1 MTRLGFTRPSRPR
14 STNTTVRFAPTAG
27 FTEQPDIAA
36 PLGSITSGQNVW
48 VRPGTLEPRWR
59 LEQTADNILNDVPVG
74 AFLYDDVDG
83 SVFPVVASTGTVAF
97 LDFNSYV
104 SLQYVSGVSNLP
116 PTGAD
121 NDNIFGTSVYLPR
134 RDLNI
139 AVFTNGVEPLFA
151 WGGPS
156 DNTGFSTLTQGPIAR
171 DVSLFNN
178 RPIAWNIH
186 ELSSASRVVN
196 RVQWPVG
203 GDPEDWTGIGS
214 GFEDL
219 VDMGGA
225 GTRVIATEQ
234 EIILFSTR
242 EVWRGRRIGGEFI
255 FQYSPLTRE
264 LGAPFAKAVLNTT
277 QGIFWL
283 GSDFNIWRYIGGQ
296 ISPIGNDIQRT
307 LRDTAQNLDT
317 AFFSYNA
324 ELQQLTLFYAATPTD
339 RPNRAFTTHIKDGA
353 WTPQR
358 MSFAVSQAF
367 AFGAPSSATTWGGLQ
382 GTLSNQSQSYDDMLG
397 LLGTP
402 NEALL
407 TSNGTTAF
415 FTPSADSD
423 LGATVHSQAV
433 FGGLFGADAD
443 NIKYSHRL
451 RMDFRGDSASSLS
464 VAVSGNLGG
473 TYQAEQ
479 EFAVSVQSA
488 TTQETF
494 RFGIP
499 GLYHAVRIEGDE
511 GRWRVVSVKLDARL
525 LGEAL

>member
-14 STNTTVRFAPTAG
+14 STNTSVRFAPTAG

-36 PLGSITSGQNVW
+36 PLGSIVSGQNVW
-48 VRPGTLEPRWR
+48 VQPGTLEPRWR
-59 LEQTADNILNDVPVG
+59 LSIAADNLLNDTPTG

-83 SVFPVVASTGTVAF
+83 SVFPIVASQGTVAF
-97 LDFNSYV
+97 LDNDSYT
-104 SLQYVSGVSNLP
+104 SLRYVSGTSNLP
-116 PTGAD
+116 PTGGED
-121 NDNIFGTSVYLPR
+121 DTFFGISVYLPR

-139 AVFTNGVEPLFA
+139 AVFTNGQEPLFA

-156 DNTGFSTLTQGPIAR
+156 DSTGFSTLTQGPIAR
-171 DVSLFNN
+171 DVALFNN
-178 RPIAWNIH
+178 RPIAWNIR
-186 ELSSASRVVN
+186 ELSSVSRIVN

-203 GDPEDWTGIGS
+203 GDPEDWLGIGS

-219 VDMGGA
+219 VDMGGE

-255 FQYSPLTRE
+255 FQYSPLTRV
-264 LGAPFAKAVLNTT
+264 LGAPFARAVLNTT

-317 AFFSYNA
+317 AFFSYNE
-324 ELQQLTLFYAATPTD
+324 ELQHLTLYYATTATA
-339 RPNRAFTTHIKDGA
+339 RPDRAFTRHIKDNA
-353 WTPQR
+353 WTPQQ
-358 MSFAVSQAF
+358 MPFTVSQAL
-367 AFGAPSSATTWGGLQ
+367 AFNVPSSATTWGGLI
-382 GTLSNQSQSYDDMLG
+382 GNLSVQSQSYNDMLG
-397 LLGTP
+397 LSGTP
-402 NEALL
+402 DEALL
-407 TSNGTTAF
+407 TSDGTTAF

-499 GLYHAVRIEGDE
+499 GLYHAVRVEGDE
-511 GRWRVVSVKLDARL
+511 GRWRIVSVKLDAKL